1 MNNFFSRRPRLVWAA
16 CLMGMVLAA
25 VAQSVQAQSSDAA
38 AGAEP
43 QASTPVDFIVAI
55 VNSEPITNQDVRNR
69 MQRLAARSER
79 ALAAAELGRLAL
91 DSLIAERVQ
100 VQAAADLG
108 IRVDDASVEQAL
120 ADVARQNQVSAS
132 ELRQRL
138 AADGINFE
146 RYRRELRDEIAVM
159 RLRDREL
166 ESRVRVNEQ
175 DIDRHLIERQ
185 AAAASAEPTQIHL
198 AQILVEVPEASTPE
212 QERALQAK
220 AEQLRRQLDA
230 GADFAALALQASD
243 APDKANGGQLGAR
256 SPDRYPPLFVD
267 ATRTLAVGAVTGPV
281 RSGAGFH
288 LLKLLERQM
297 PGDDLNSVVQTR
309 ARHILLKPGP
319 RLTEAAARARLAEF
333 GKRVRS
339 QQADFAQLARE
350 FSEDG
355 SARAGGDLGWVSP
368 GMLVPE
374 FEQVMDAL
382 APGEVSQP
390 LVSRFGVHLI
400 EVLERREVPLSD
412 KERRD
417 LARRELRERK
427 TEEALRTW
435 LQDLRGRAYVE
446 YREPPAS

>member
-1 MNNFFSRRPRLVWAA
+1 MTNFFSQRLLPAA
-16 CLMGMVLAA
+16 CLTGLMLFALGSHAQPAAAPAA
-25 VAQSVQAQSSDAA
+25 V
-38 AGAEP
+38 P
-43 QASTPVDFIVAI
+43 PASTPLDFIVAI

-69 MQRLAARSER
+69 MLRLAARGER
-79 ALAAAELGRLAL
+79 APAAAELARQAL
-91 DSLIAERVQ
+91 EGLIAERVQ
-100 VQAAADLG
+100 VQAAVDSG

-120 ADVARQNQVSAS
+120 ADVARQNQITAA

-146 RYRRELRDEIAVM
+146 RYRRELRDEIAVV

-166 ESRVRVNEQ
+166 ESRVRVSEQ
-175 DIDRHLIERQ
+175 EIDRHLVERQ
-185 AAAASAEPTQIHL
+185 AAAAAAEPSQIHL
-198 AQILVEVPEASTPE
+198 AQILVAVPEGATAE
-212 QERALQAK
+212 QERALLAK

-230 GADFAALALQASD
+230 GADFSALARQVSD
-243 APDKANGGQLGAR
+243 APDKANGGQLGLR
-256 SPDRYPPLFVD
+256 SPERYPPLFVN
-267 ATRTLAVGAVTGPV
+267 ATRALKVGAVTAPV

-309 ARHILLKPGP
+309 ARHILLRPSP
-319 RLTEAAARARLAEF
+319 RLTEAAARARLAEL

-339 QQADFAQLARE
+339 QATDFAQLARE
-350 FSEDG
+350 FSEDP
-355 SARAGGDLGWVSP
+355 SARAGGDLGWVTP

-382 APGEVSQP
+382 APGEVSEP

-400 EVLERREVPLSD
+400 QVLERREVPLSD
-412 KERRD
+412 KDRRE

-427 TEEALRTW
+427 TEEALRNW
-435 LQDLRGRAYVE
+435 LQDLRGRAYIE
-446 YREPPAS
+446 YREAPV

>member
-1 MNNFFSRRPRLVWAA
+1 
-16 CLMGMVLAA
+16 MVLAA